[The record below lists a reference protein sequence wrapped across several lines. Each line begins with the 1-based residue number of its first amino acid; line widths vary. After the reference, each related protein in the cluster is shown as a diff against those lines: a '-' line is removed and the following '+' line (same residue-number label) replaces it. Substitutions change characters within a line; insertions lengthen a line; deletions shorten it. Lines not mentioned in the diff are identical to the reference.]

1 MCLPCGWLDSE
12 LSHNTSISKTHLRT
26 QDLPPHVLES
36 VFPTAESVHH
46 EGRGESV
53 YPFLGDVPPSADDPF
68 GGLGMHILTNLLG
81 TPTQGWGPGG
91 LPSRVRVQVMS
102 APRILL

>member
-12 LSHNTSISKTHLRT
+12 RSHNTSISKTHLRP
-26 QDLPPHVLES
+26 QDPIYVLGS
-36 VFPTAESVHH
+36 VFPTVESVHH
-46 EGRGESV
+46 VGRGESMF
-53 YPFLGDVPPSADDPF
+53 PFPGDVPPSADDPF
-68 GGLGMHILTNLLG
+68 GGPGMHILTNLLG